1 MYLAKENGY
10 FIYKL
15 WKSKTSELYG
25 LLFNLSKKKKKENE
39 IKGLRGSDKYVALS
53 TLST

>member
-1 MYLAKENGY
+1 MDTL
-10 FIYKL
+10 FIN
-15 WKSKTSELYG
+15 SEKVKHLNFTGCYSI
-25 LLFNLSKKKKKENE
+25 FQKKKKENE

>member
-1 MYLAKENGY
+1 MYRAKENGY

-25 LLFNLSKKKKKENE
+25 LLFNLSKKKKENE